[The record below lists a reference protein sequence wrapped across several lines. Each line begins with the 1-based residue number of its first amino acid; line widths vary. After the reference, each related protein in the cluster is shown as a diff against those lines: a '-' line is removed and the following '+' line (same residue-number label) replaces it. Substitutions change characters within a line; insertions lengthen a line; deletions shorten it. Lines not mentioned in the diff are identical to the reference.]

1 MDIKDTVKSSIKNL
15 DKYPKWLASKYKSFV
30 REKAIERVKT
40 IIKLLVAT
48 SVYRWAKPK
57 FKSLVI
63 LISVVLL
70 TLYLHN
76 EYLDWSDRTNNEKYV
91 GLSYIIKNLLL
102 FFSIGF
108 YILLLRIQH
117 LKSTE
122 EIIEE
127 KQIGDGFDKFRNKD
141 TLISKSERILN
152 KHK

>member
-1 MDIKDTVKSSIKNL
+1 M
-15 DKYPKWLASKYKSFV
+15 F
-30 REKAIERVKT
+30 KT

-76 EYLDWSDRTNNEKYV
+76 EYLEWSDRTNNEKYI

-102 FFSIGF
+102 FLSIGV
-108 YILLLRIQH
+108 YLLLLRIQH

-122 EIIEE
+122 EIVQE

-141 TLISKSERILN
+141 KLVSKSERILN

>member
-1 MDIKDTVKSSIKNL
+1 M
-15 DKYPKWLASKYKSFV
+15 F
-30 REKAIERVKT
+30 KT

-76 EYLDWSDRTNNEKYV
+76 EYLDWSDRTNNEKYI
-91 GLSYIIKNLLL
+91 GLSYVIKNLLL
-102 FFSIGF
+102 FLSIGI
-108 YILLLRIQH
+108 YLLLLRIQH

-122 EIIEE
+122 EIIQE

-141 TLISKSERILN
+141 KLISKSERILN

>member
-1 MDIKDTVKSSIKNL
+1 M
-15 DKYPKWLASKYKSFV
+15 F
-30 REKAIERVKT
+30 KT

-76 EYLDWSDRTNNEKYV
+76 EYLDWSDRTNNEKYI

-102 FFSIGF
+102 FLSIGF

-122 EIIEE
+122 EIVQE

-141 TLISKSERILN
+141 KLRTKSEQIFDKKN
-152 KHK
+152 Q

>member
-1 MDIKDTVKSSIKNL
+1 M
-15 DKYPKWLASKYKSFV
+15 F
-30 REKAIERVKT
+30 KT

-57 FKSLVI
+57 FRSLVI

-76 EYLDWSDRTNNEKYV
+76 EYLDWSDRTNNEKYI

-102 FFSIGF
+102 FLSIGV
-108 YILLLRIQH
+108 YLLLLRIQH

-122 EIIEE
+122 EIVQE

-141 TLISKSERILN
+141 KLISKSERILN

>member
-1 MDIKDTVKSSIKNL
+1 M
-15 DKYPKWLASKYKSFV
+15 F
-30 REKAIERVKT
+30 KT

-63 LISVVLL
+63 LISIVLL
-70 TLYLHN
+70 TIYLHN
-76 EYLDWSDRTNNEKYV
+76 EYLEWSDRTNNEKYI

-102 FFSIGF
+102 FLSIGV
-108 YILLLRIQH
+108 YLLLLRIQH

-122 EIIEE
+122 EITQE

-141 TLISKSERILN
+141 KLISKSERILN
-152 KHK
+152 KNN

>member
-1 MDIKDTVKSSIKNL
+1 M
-15 DKYPKWLASKYKSFV
+15 F
-30 REKAIERVKT
+30 KT

-48 SVYRWAKPK
+48 SVYRWIKTK

-76 EYLDWSDRTNNEKYV
+76 EYLDWSDRTNNEKYI

-102 FFSIGF
+102 FLSIGI
-108 YILLLRIQH
+108 YLLLLRIQH

-122 EIIEE
+122 EIIQE

-141 TLISKSERILN
+141 KLISKSERILN

>member
-1 MDIKDTVKSSIKNL
+1 M
-15 DKYPKWLASKYKSFV
+15 F
-30 REKAIERVKT
+30 KT

-70 TLYLHN
+70 TLYFHN
-76 EYLDWSDRTNNEKYV
+76 EYLDWSDRTNNAKYI

-102 FFSIGF
+102 FLSVGV
-108 YILLLRIQH
+108 YLLLLRIQH

-122 EIIEE
+122 EITQE

-141 TLISKSERILN
+141 KLISKSERILN

>member
-1 MDIKDTVKSSIKNL
+1 MNYWILIN
-15 DKYPKWLASKYKSFV
+15 
-30 REKAIERVKT
+30 
-40 IIKLLVAT
+40 
-48 SVYRWAKPK
+48 KPK

-76 EYLDWSDRTNNEKYV
+76 EYLDWSDRTNNEKYI
-91 GLSYIIKNLLL
+91 GLSYIIKNSLL

-141 TLISKSERILN
+141 KLISKSERILN

>member
-1 MDIKDTVKSSIKNL
+1 M
-15 DKYPKWLASKYKSFV
+15 F
-30 REKAIERVKT
+30 KT

-63 LISVVLL
+63 LISVVLI
-70 TLYLHN
+70 TLYVHN
-76 EYLDWSDRTNNEKYV
+76 EYLDWSDRTNNEKYI

-102 FFSIGF
+102 FLSIGV
-108 YILLLRIQH
+108 YLLLLRIQH

-122 EIIEE
+122 EIVQE

-141 TLISKSERILN
+141 KLISKSERILN

>member
-1 MDIKDTVKSSIKNL
+1 MI
-15 DKYPKWLASKYKSFV
+15 
-30 REKAIERVKT
+30 KT

-76 EYLDWSDRTNNEKYV
+76 EYLDWSDRTNNEKYI

-102 FFSIGF
+102 FLSIGV
-108 YILLLRIQH
+108 YLLLLRIQH

-122 EIIEE
+122 EIIQE

-141 TLISKSERILN
+141 KLVSKSERILN

>member
-1 MDIKDTVKSSIKNL
+1 M
-15 DKYPKWLASKYKSFV
+15 F
-30 REKAIERVKT
+30 KT

-57 FKSLVI
+57 FKSLVV

-70 TLYLHN
+70 TIYLHN
-76 EYLDWSDRTNNEKYV
+76 EYLEWSDRTNNEKYI

-102 FFSIGF
+102 FLSVGV
-108 YILLLRIQH
+108 YLLLLRIQH

-122 EIIEE
+122 EITQE

-141 TLISKSERILN
+141 KLMTKSEQIFDKKN
-152 KHK
+152 Q

>member
-1 MDIKDTVKSSIKNL
+1 M
-15 DKYPKWLASKYKSFV
+15 F
-30 REKAIERVKT
+30 KT

-57 FKSLVI
+57 FKSLVV

-70 TLYLHN
+70 TIYLHN
-76 EYLDWSDRTNNEKYV
+76 EYLEWSDRTNNEKYI

-102 FFSIGF
+102 FLSIGV
-108 YILLLRIQH
+108 YLLLLRIQH

-122 EIIEE
+122 EITQE

-141 TLISKSERILN
+141 KLISKSERILN
-152 KHK
+152 KNN

>member
-1 MDIKDTVKSSIKNL
+1 M
-15 DKYPKWLASKYKSFV
+15 F
-30 REKAIERVKT
+30 KT

-76 EYLDWSDRTNNEKYV
+76 EYLDWSDRTNNEKYI

-102 FFSIGF
+102 FLSIGF
-108 YILLLRIQH
+108 YILLLRIQN

-122 EIIEE
+122 EIVQE

-141 TLISKSERILN
+141 KLKSKRDRILDSKN
-152 KHK
+152 

>member
-1 MDIKDTVKSSIKNL
+1 M
-15 DKYPKWLASKYKSFV
+15 F
-30 REKAIERVKT
+30 KT

-63 LISVVLL
+63 LISVVLI

-76 EYLDWSDRTNNEKYV
+76 EYLDWSDRTNNERYI

-102 FFSIGF
+102 FLSIGV
-108 YILLLRIQH
+108 YLLLLRIQH

-122 EIIEE
+122 EIIQE

-141 TLISKSERILN
+141 KLISKSERILN

>member
-1 MDIKDTVKSSIKNL
+1 MI
-15 DKYPKWLASKYKSFV
+15 
-30 REKAIERVKT
+30 KT

-63 LISVVLL
+63 LISVVLI

-76 EYLDWSDRTNNEKYV
+76 EYLDWSDRTNNEKYI

-102 FFSIGF
+102 FLSIGV
-108 YILLLRIQH
+108 YLLLLRIQH

-122 EIIEE
+122 EIIQE

-141 TLISKSERILN
+141 KLISKSERILN

>member
-1 MDIKDTVKSSIKNL
+1 M
-15 DKYPKWLASKYKSFV
+15 F
-30 REKAIERVKT
+30 KT

-76 EYLDWSDRTNNEKYV
+76 EYLEWSDRTNNEKYI

-102 FFSIGF
+102 FLSIGV
-108 YILLLRIQH
+108 YLLLLRIQH

-122 EIIEE
+122 EITQE

-141 TLISKSERILN
+141 KLISKSERILN
-152 KHK
+152 KNN

>member
-1 MDIKDTVKSSIKNL
+1 M
-15 DKYPKWLASKYKSFV
+15 F
-30 REKAIERVKT
+30 KT

-57 FKSLVI
+57 FKSLVV

-70 TLYLHN
+70 TIYLHN
-76 EYLDWSDRTNNEKYV
+76 EYLEWSDRTNNEKYI

-102 FFSIGF
+102 FLSVGV
-108 YILLLRIQH
+108 YLLLLRIQH

-122 EIIEE
+122 EITQE

-141 TLISKSERILN
+141 KLTTKSEQIFDKKN
-152 KHK
+152 Q

>member
-1 MDIKDTVKSSIKNL
+1 M
-15 DKYPKWLASKYKSFV
+15 F
-30 REKAIERVKT
+30 KT

-57 FKSLVI
+57 FKSLVV

-70 TLYLHN
+70 TIYLHN
-76 EYLDWSDRTNNEKYV
+76 EYLEWSDRTNNEKYI

-102 FFSIGF
+102 FLSIGF
-108 YILLLRIQH
+108 YVLLLRIQH

-122 EIIEE
+122 EIVQE

-141 TLISKSERILN
+141 KLKSKRDRILDSKN
-152 KHK
+152 

>member
-1 MDIKDTVKSSIKNL
+1 MI
-15 DKYPKWLASKYKSFV
+15 
-30 REKAIERVKT
+30 KT

-63 LISVVLL
+63 LISVVLI

-76 EYLDWSDRTNNEKYV
+76 EYLDWSDRTNNEKYI

-102 FFSIGF
+102 FLSIGI
-108 YILLLRIQH
+108 YLLLLRIQH

-122 EIIEE
+122 EIIQE

-141 TLISKSERILN
+141 KLISKSERILN

>member
-1 MDIKDTVKSSIKNL
+1 M
-15 DKYPKWLASKYKSFV
+15 F
-30 REKAIERVKT
+30 KT

-76 EYLDWSDRTNNEKYV
+76 EYLDWSDRTNNEKYI

-102 FFSIGF
+102 FLSIGV
-108 YILLLRIQH
+108 YLLLLRIQH

-122 EIIEE
+122 EIVQD

-141 TLISKSERILN
+141 KLISKSERILN

>member
-1 MDIKDTVKSSIKNL
+1 M
-15 DKYPKWLASKYKSFV
+15 F
-30 REKAIERVKT
+30 KT

-76 EYLDWSDRTNNEKYV
+76 EYLDWSDRTNNEKYI

-102 FFSIGF
+102 FLSIGV
-108 YILLLRIQH
+108 YLLLLRIQH

-122 EIIEE
+122 EITQE

-141 TLISKSERILN
+141 KLMTKSEQIFDKKN
-152 KHK
+152 Q

>member
-1 MDIKDTVKSSIKNL
+1 M
-15 DKYPKWLASKYKSFV
+15 F
-30 REKAIERVKT
+30 KT

-76 EYLDWSDRTNNEKYV
+76 EYLEWSDRTNNEKYI

-102 FFSIGF
+102 FLSIGV
-108 YILLLRIQH
+108 YLLLLRIQH

-122 EIIEE
+122 EIIQE

-141 TLISKSERILN
+141 KLISKSERILN